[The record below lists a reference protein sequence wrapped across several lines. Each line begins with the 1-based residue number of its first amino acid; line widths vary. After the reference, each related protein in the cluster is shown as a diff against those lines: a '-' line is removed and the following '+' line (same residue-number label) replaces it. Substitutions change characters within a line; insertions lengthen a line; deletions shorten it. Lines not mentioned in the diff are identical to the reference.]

1 MDQKLCID
9 EQMVPFKGASSIKQ
23 YIPSKPNKWDYKI
36 FVLADYLIVIN
47 MIITIRMED
56 TTPR

>member
-1 MDQKLCID
+1 MEIQGLSEEMDTDRLKVV
-9 EQMVPFKGASSIKQ
+9 MAK
-23 YIPSKPNKWDYKI
+23 Y
-36 FVLADYLIVIN
+36 YLIVIN